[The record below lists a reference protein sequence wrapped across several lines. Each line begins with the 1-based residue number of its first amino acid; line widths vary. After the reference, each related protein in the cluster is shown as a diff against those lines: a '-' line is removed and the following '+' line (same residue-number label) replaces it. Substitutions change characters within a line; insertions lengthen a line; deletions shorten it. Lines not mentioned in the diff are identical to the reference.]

1 MKLQKTHT
9 YALKLHSSF
18 LEGKGWNYTTSIKN
32 IRQDHCA
39 VVSLND
45 SQVLRWLEKMNHK
58 EDSDVKARQI
68 KDEIK
73 ELKTLPSNKNNKR
86 LISEKYDELYKMRF
100 TQDYMMVVFDKKSH
114 YDRARKGFTIT
125 IDGKEIR
132 YRRFIGTANSI
143 KKSTIIFINE
153 EKYDKLMWHMNNGRD
168 MNKEMVPAKLEAYL
182 SLACS
187 GSVPLKE
194 FPRVAVVN
202 DCITYP
208 IIPELIHLDYTDE
221 SKDEP
226 VRSILYN
233 QKIEMNG
240 SDGFGLM
247 TPEFSKRVNAQFGGN
262 PNECITFNSRCA
274 FVKGM
279 LVPFDFVDFAEK
291 KANSNYIIKDA
302 WGNEQDIR
310 NIDVILTVS
319 MLKLWDSYKSCEDYV
334 ANCKEH
340 DFEFSI
346 AKTAPHKLDSQQTSN
361 YQFLQ
366 GYTNLSDDDI
376 DELIFPTVNNIKNAL
391 GLDWKQLILYMCG
404 KGLDEKTYKYADVVA
419 RAIMICPDIVND
431 KYVRSRIEKMIK
443 KRIRE
448 SMIGKLDFRGN
459 FQIITGDPYCLAESI
474 FGIEKNGLLKS
485 GEAYSKY
492 WVDLNVN
499 KVAAFRAPM
508 LTHNNTALLNI
519 VHNEDIDYWFQ
530 YIKSTLVLNN
540 FSDICMRECGCDYD
554 SDTLMTTD
562 NNVLVNK
569 YRLLPA
575 IDCVSL
581 KPNKTIPTEDDF
593 VKSEKKGFIDKIGSI
608 TNVGTAQLNMQA
620 GYNPDTEE
628 YKQLGYRVECCMLL
642 QQSAIDAVKGA
653 WSRPTPAHWINRSA
667 NVVNDGDSEDVIKT
681 KLFNQKLVTKKPYF
695 FIYNYDYVYKD
706 YMKYIKNVDANSV
719 LRFGKSLDTL
729 LRSKNLS
736 EDEEKFVKDYY
747 EYMPVDC
754 SPGTINRICW
764 KIENEFKTI
773 DVLPDANFDY
783 HILTSNTPYNSDDFD
798 AVKKLYKQYIQI
810 SREINKTYATKN
822 DNTSLDDMMED
833 LYLAKER
840 IYEQCL
846 AACNNEKALTNI
858 LLELCYNSGGS
869 KYVVWDLCGEQI
881 IQNLLEKNN
890 YKYVFPSKYQNGNI
904 IFDGEKFSLKEVY
917 VNEECDF

>member
-1 MKLQKTHT
+1 MKAQKTHT

-18 LEGKGWNYTTSIKN
+18 LERKKWDYTTSIKN

-45 SQVLRWLEKMNHK
+45 SQVIRWLEKMNNK
-58 EDSDVKARQI
+58 ENSDFNAKQI

-73 ELKTLPSNKNNKR
+73 KLKLLPSNKANKK
-86 LISEKYDELYKMRF
+86 LINEKYDELYKTRF
-100 TQDYMMVVFDKKSH
+100 TADYMMVVFDKKSH

-125 IDGKEIR
+125 IDGETIK

-143 KKSTIIFINE
+143 KKSTIIFVNE

-168 MNKEMVPAKLEAYL
+168 LNKEMVPAKLEAYL

-187 GSVPLKE
+187 GSIPLKD
-194 FPRVAVVN
+194 FPRIAVVN

-221 SKDEP
+221 TKDEP

-247 TPEFSKRVNAQFGGN
+247 SPEFSKSVNAQFGGN
-262 PNECITFNSRCA
+262 PDECITFNSRCA

-291 KANSNYIIKDA
+291 KANGNYIIKDA
-302 WGNEQDIR
+302 WGNEQDVR

-334 ANCKEH
+334 NNCKEH
-340 DFEFSI
+340 DFAFSI

-361 YQFLQ
+361 YQFIQ
-366 GYTNLSDDDI
+366 GYTNLTDEDI
-376 DELIFPTVNNIKNAL
+376 DELISPTVNNIKNAL

-404 KGLDEKTYKYADVVA
+404 KGLDENTYKYADIVA
-419 RAIMICPDIVND
+419 RAIMICPEIVND
-431 KYVRSRIEKMIK
+431 KYIRSRIEKMIS

-448 SMIGKLDFRGN
+448 AKIGKLDFRGN

-474 FGIEKNGLLKS
+474 FGLKKTGLLKS

-492 WVDLNVN
+492 WVDLNVD

-519 VHNEDIDYWFQ
+519 VHNEDIDYWFK
-530 YIKSTLVLNN
+530 YITSTLILNN

-562 NNVLVNK
+562 NHILVER

-581 KPNKTIPTEDDF
+581 KPKKVIPTEDDF

-620 GYNPDTEE
+620 GYSPDSEE

-653 WSRPTPAHWINRSA
+653 WSRPTPPHWINQSE
-667 NVVNDGDSEDVIKT
+667 NIIKDGDSEEMIAKKT
-681 KLFNQKLVTKKPYF
+681 FNQKLVTKKPYF
-695 FIYNYDYVYKD
+695 FIYNYDYIHQD
-706 YMKYIKNVDANSV
+706 YQKYIKNVDANA
-719 LRFGKSLDTL
+719 LLKFGKTLKSMLESTSL
-729 LRSKNLS
+729 N
-736 EDEEKFVKDYY
+736 EDEIKFISDYHKY
-747 EYMPVDC
+747 LPVDC

-764 KIENEFKTI
+764 KIEQEFETI

-783 HILTSNTPYNSDDFD
+783 HILTSNETYSKVDFD
-798 AVKKLYKQYIQI
+798 SVKELYKQYIQI
-810 SREINKTYATKN
+810 SREIRKLYSKRN
-822 DNTSLDDMMED
+822 DSNSIDDMMED
-833 LYLAKER
+833 LYMAKER
-840 IYEQCL
+840 MREQCL
-846 AACNNEKALTNI
+846 SVCNNEKVLTNI
-858 LLELCYNSGGS
+858 LLELCYNSDGS

-881 IQNLLEKNN
+881 LRNLLEKNHN
-890 YKYVFPSKYQNGNI
+890 KYTFPSRNSDGDI
-904 IFDGEKFSLKEVY
+904 LFDGEKFSLKEVY
-917 VNEECDF
+917 VDEECGI